1 MFQPKHVDNKV
12 EYYPVKV
19 YFGYLL
25 RLYLFVRFKTTH
37 GFITFIW
44 FINQTIYLSIKKLI
58 VLKSIS
64 KTIVKL
70 M

>member
-25 RLYLFVRFKTTH
+25 RLYLFVRFKTTMVSLLLT
-37 GFITFIW
+37 G
-44 FINQTIYLSIKKLI
+44 LSIRQY
-58 VLKSIS
+58 
-64 KTIVKL
+64 T
-70 M
+70 